1 MTNSYAIIRAIAKIE
16 GMTPAERWAGAMIA
30 VHLDTKRNQIR
41 VRQSLIA
48 EESGLKERCV
58 RGAVAKMVVAGIFRK
73 VRTQK
78 GLVLVPTLVD
88 QGTPVKESVIYP
100 PARSCRSERRSP
112 LGIRPRTEQQAGR
125 GIQAAGSTVHAGVTT
140 YCPTSCPY
148 LGKNGCKVA
157 CGNEEIEC
165 PVMAGVLKAEE
176 AKDAK
181 TDG

>member
-58 RGAVAKMVVAGIFRK
+58 RGAVAKMVAAGIFRK

-88 QGTPVKESVIYP
+88 QGTPVKESVNIHRHVRAAP
-100 PARSCRSERRSP
+100 TGMSVPV
-112 LGIRPRTEQQAGR
+112 GR
-125 GIQAAGSTVHAGVTT
+125 AKAPWEYDLELS
-140 YCPTSCPY
+140 SR
-148 LGKNGCKVA
+148 
-157 CGNEEIEC
+157 
-165 PVMAGVLKAEE
+165 AEE
-176 AKDAK
+176 EHKRQEARFALEEA
-181 TDG
+181 GGNG